1 MVGLLCNSGISVKK
15 GASDVQKHG
24 TSISHMKR
32 VEAQTN
38 PQPST
43 GVVKKQTSIQDALQK
58 NKVLSTKQRQHK
70 DAALKFEYSL
80 SLRAANHNISG
91 NFIVC
96 CGFSERNN
104 YRFCNS

>member
-1 MVGLLCNSGISVKK
+1 
-15 GASDVQKHG
+15 
-24 TSISHMKR
+24 MKR
-32 VEAQTN
+32 VEVGIN
-38 PQPST
+38 PEPIT
-43 GVVKKQTSIQDALQK
+43 GVVKKQTSIEDALQK
-58 NKVLSTKQRQHK
+58 NKVFATKQREHK

-91 NFIVC
+91 AFIVC